1 MLLPRDTPPA
11 LPSNVPADIAHAYE
25 VGNVPPGITPEF
37 LMESRDGPTKA
48 AIYFLF
54 FLTMAFMLGRCY
66 SRIFVVRKFG
76 LDDWLACVT
85 FVVYI
90 PVLAFCIICID
101 NGTGRRSAYVH
112 YVMSLDNERTNRSE
126 LDDLVL
132 HFLYTIALFTCRLS
146 GLAFYTR
153 LSQAHDHLFRAI
165 KICAGIFVAVFIV
178 QFLLLLLHCLPVT
191 GIWPYSWQPEYHKY
205 RCITWGGVYI
215 TNSALSFLCDV
226 IMFVIPSMLIHL
238 LHVPLKRK
246 MGLAMV
252 MFPGVL
258 VLLISVARIWLVC
271 LGQWS
276 TDNTWLY
283 DPQLAIEMAEI
294 GSTLIALSIPA
305 LKPLFGFYVMT
316 KIRSSSSDNRP
327 DHRVTFSNPP
337 IRLS

>member
-1 MLLPRDTPPA
+1 M
-11 LPSNVPADIAHAYE
+11 SNLTDVPADIAHAFE
-25 VGNVPPGITPEF
+25 VGNIPPGITVEF

-54 FLTMAFMLGRCY
+54 FFTFALMLARCY

-76 LDDWLACVT
+76 LDDWLACLTLIIYV
-85 FVVYI
+85 
-90 PVLAFCIICID
+90 PVLALAIVCID
-101 NGTGRRSAYVH
+101 NGSGRRSAYVH
-112 YVMSLDNERTNRSE
+112 YVMSLDNDRSNQAE

-153 LSQAHDHLFRAI
+153 LSAAHDHLFRTI
-165 KICAGIFVAVFIV
+165 KICAGIFVVVFIV
-178 QFLLLLLHCLPVT
+178 QFFLLLFHCIPVT
-191 GIWPYSWQPEYHKY
+191 GKWPYSWQPDYHKY
-205 RCITWGGVYI
+205 NCITWGGVYI
-215 TNSALSFLCDV
+215 TMSALSFICDV

-238 LHVPLKRK
+238 LHVPLRRK
-246 MGLAMV
+246 LGLALV

-258 VLLISVARIWLVC
+258 VLLITIARIYLVC

-283 DPQLAIEMAEI
+283 DPQLAVEMAEI

-305 LKPLFGFYVMT
+305 LKPLFGVYVMT
-316 KIRSSSSDNRP
+316 KIRSSSDDNRNDNMP
-327 DHRVTFSNPP
+327 YSNQL